1 MQIGGDMVATE
12 LPSNASLAEIL
23 SARARRTPFDRLVI
37 DLVGGGLVV
46 AVASWARP
54 GGWVA
59 VASAASCFL
68 GYGAWAIAERNL
80 HPVPWPET
88 VGHEAIWRLVRG
100 VAAVVGISAFV
111 LLLFATL
118 GLALGSIVS

>member
-1 MQIGGDMVATE
+1 MVATE
-12 LPSNASLAEIL
+12 LPSNASLAELL

-37 DLVGGGLVV
+37 DLVGGGLVLLV
-46 AVASWARP
+46 AAWARP

-59 VASAASCFL
+59 LASVASCFL
-68 GYGAWAIAERNL
+68 GYGAWAIAERRL
-80 HPVPWPET
+80 QPVPWPET
-88 VGHEAIWRLVRG
+88 IPLEAIWRAVRG
-100 VAAVVGISAFV
+100 VAAVVGIGGFV

>member
-1 MQIGGDMVATE
+1 MEATE
-12 LPSNASLAEIL
+12 TPSDASLAEIL

-46 AVASWARP
+46 AAAMWARP

-59 VASAASCFL
+59 LASAASCFL
-68 GYGAWAIAERNL
+68 GYGAWAIAERRL
-80 HPVPWPET
+80 SPVPWPAT
-88 VGHEAIWRLVRG
+88 VRHEEIWRAVRG
-100 VAAVVGISAFV
+100 AAAFVGIGGFV